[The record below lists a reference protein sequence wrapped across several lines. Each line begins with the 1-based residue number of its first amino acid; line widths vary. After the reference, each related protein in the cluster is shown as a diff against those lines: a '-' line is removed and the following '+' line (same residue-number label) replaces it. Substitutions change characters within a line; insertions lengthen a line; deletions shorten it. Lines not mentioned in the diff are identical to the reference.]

1 MSRTGAAAGS
11 RSASLTELPSEAG
24 VPSVE
29 HVAYD
34 GLVRGPYRRRRA
46 LGQHWLIDRRILARI
61 ARAADFTADDT
72 VVEVGAGSGLLTALL
87 ARRAS
92 RLIAVEVDPD
102 PAAALRDRFHGRDN
116 VSVLESD
123 VLALAPEDMLLRGGG
138 TLPYIVVGNLPYS
151 IGSAIV
157 RHFLAGRT
165 QPRWLLVTLQSE
177 VARNMAAGPGRM
189 SFLSVETRYYAEPQ
203 ILFDIPPEAFRPPPK
218 VMSTLLRL
226 DTLAGTAVEVVDR
239 AAFFRL
245 VQAGF
250 AAPRKHLRNAL
261 AIGLKCRPIEAEAM
275 LVEAGLDSIR
285 RAQTLTLD
293 EWAALY
299 RAYRRATAAV
309 TR

>member
-1 MSRTGAAAGS
+1 
-11 RSASLTELPSEAG
+11 
-24 VPSVE
+24 
-29 HVAYD
+29 
-34 GLVRGPYRRRRA
+34 

-102 PAAALRDRFHGRDN
+102 LAAALRDRFHGRDN

-123 VLALAPEDMLLRGGG
+123 VLALVPEDILSRGGG
-138 TLPYIVVGNLPYS
+138 ALPYVVIGNLPYS
-151 IGSAIV
+151 VGSAIV
-157 RHFLAGRT
+157 RHFLAARAR
-165 QPRWLLVTLQSE
+165 PRWLLVTLQSE

-189 SFLSVETRYYAEPQ
+189 SFLSVETQYYAEPQ
-203 ILFDIPPEAFRPPPK
+203 ILFNIPPGAFRPPPK

-226 DTLAGTAVEVVDR
+226 ETLDGTAAEVLDR
-239 AAFFRL
+239 EAFFRL

-261 AIGLKCRPIEAEAM
+261 AIGLKCRPMEAEAM
-275 LVEAGLDSIR
+275 LVEAGLDSMR

-293 EWAALY
+293 EWATLY
-299 RAYRRATAAV
+299 SVYRRATAAV